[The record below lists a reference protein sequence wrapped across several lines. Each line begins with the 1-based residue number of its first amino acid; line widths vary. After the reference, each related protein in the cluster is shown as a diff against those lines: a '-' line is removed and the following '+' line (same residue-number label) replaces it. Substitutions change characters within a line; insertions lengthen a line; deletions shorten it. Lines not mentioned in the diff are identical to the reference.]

1 MIREE
6 AIAIL
11 DSKDREAAIEIIMVL
26 GQKAQKYDQLIQAD
40 AATPSGQR
48 PVYTKENKGSGKRN
62 KKPGQKQD
70 HPGNR
75 RTVPEKIDHYRE
87 HKLDYCPG
95 CQCMVYPG
103 IKAYTRYTEDIPPI
117 TPEVT
122 EHTVYQHWCPGCQ
135 DYVTAPITEAMEN
148 ANLSLG
154 IVVLTAWL
162 HYALGISVRNVVKI
176 LSVVCSFPVTPG
188 GLTQAWVRLATLL
201 QAEYDN
207 ILEKIRQSAA
217 LYADETGW
225 RLNGDTCW
233 LWVFSTKEY
242 CYYTI
247 TKCRGS
253 PVVEQ
258 ALGVIYEGV
267 LICDFW
273 YAYNQI
279 QALAKQ
285 RCYYH
290 LFTELVKVDRTN
302 TSEEWKG
309 FRKKLKKLL
318 KDALRLRENKN
329 TLSSTVFERRK
340 KRLHK
345 RLEQLIETV
354 SKDKDV
360 KRLIKRLKRHQ
371 NELFT
376 FLDHDV
382 SPYNNHG
389 EQQMRPA
396 VISRKISQQNRSEA
410 GALTQA
416 VLMSLFR
423 TALLQGLN
431 SVEYVKEL
439 GEKAIK
445 RQHLQKYIGNEQDEL
460 KMAA

>member
-11 DSKDREAAIEIIMVL
+11 DSKDREAAITKIMEL

-62 KKPGQKQD
+62 KKPGRKQG
-70 HPGNR
+70 HPGSR

-87 HKLDYCPG
+87 HKLNDCPC
-95 CQCMVYPG
+95 CQSKVHPG
-103 IKAYTRYTEDIPPI
+103 IKAYTRYTEDIPPVE
-117 TPEVT
+117 PEVT
-122 EHTVYQHWCPGCQ
+122 QHTIYQHWCPGCQ

-148 ANLSLG
+148 ANLSLR

-162 HYALGISVRNVVKI
+162 HYALGISVRNVAKI
-176 LSVVCSFPVTPG
+176 LDVVCSFKVTPG

-201 QAEYDN
+201 QAEYDS

-217 LYADETGW
+217 LHADETGW
-225 RLNGDTCW
+225 RLNGDNYW

-302 TSEEWKG
+302 TSKEWKG

-318 KDALRLRENKN
+318 KDALRLQENKR
-329 TLSSTVFERRK
+329 TLDSIVFERRK

-345 RLEQLIETV
+345 RLEWLIETV
-354 SKDKDV
+354 GKDKDV

-371 NELFT
+371 DELFT
-376 FLDHDV
+376 FLDYDV

-389 EQQMRPA
+389 EQQMRPP

-416 VLMSLFR
+416 ILMSLFR

-431 SVEYVKEL
+431 PVEYVKEL

-445 RQHLQKYIGNEQDEL
+445 RQHLQKYTDNEQDNL